1 LTNSRGVELQSQ
13 NREIL
18 AKWQCENGGPV
29 SFTGWLS
36 MSTSKRARI
45 FLVDDHQIVVES
57 LKKVLE
63 PHHDIVGEADSP
75 IDLDEYIRQVKPD
88 IVLMDVSMPGQNGY
102 EVSRNLKSS
111 FPNVKIIFVSMHLE
125 PTFIME
131 AFRSGAG
138 GYIPKQTAG
147 RELISAIRQ
156 VMESHAYLSP
166 LIPEEVRD
174 AVLNQMTGMPG
185 RELSGKLT
193 SRQIEVLKLVAQ
205 GYSVKDM
212 ADLLHISQS
221 TIVFHKTQ
229 IIQALGLKSKAE
241 LTKYAVMN
249 GLSFLD

>member
-1 LTNSRGVELQSQ
+1 
-13 NREIL
+13 
-18 AKWQCENGGPV
+18 
-29 SFTGWLS
+29 
-36 MSTSKRARI
+36 
-45 FLVDDHQIVVES
+45 
-57 LKKVLE
+57 
-63 PHHDIVGEADSP
+63 
-75 IDLDEYIRQVKPD
+75 
-88 IVLMDVSMPGQNGY
+88 
-102 EVSRNLKSS
+102 
-111 FPNVKIIFVSMHLE
+111 MHLE

-156 VMESHAYLSP
+156 VMENHAYLSP

-221 TIVFHKTQ
+221 TIAFHKTQ